1 MKTATVRDVQ
11 HHFNRIV
18 QWTESGEDVQITR
31 RNKPIVR
38 LVAINT
44 APEKTAA
51 LDFYQ
56 RALDLWKTTS
66 ASLSELI
73 IEEREER
80 I

>member
-11 HHFNRIV
+11 HHFNRIA

-31 RNKPIVR
+31 RNKPVMR

-44 APEKTAA
+44 AAKKPAA
-51 LDFYQ
+51 VDFHQ
-56 RALDLWKTTS
+56 RSLKLWEGTPT
-66 ASLSELI
+66 SLSDLI

>member
-38 LVAINT
+38 LIAINAT
-44 APEKTAA
+44 PEKTTP

-56 RALDLWKTTS
+56 RSVALWKNNTE
-66 ASLSELI
+66 SLSDLI